1 MHATEV
7 IRKPLVTEKATVD
20 GAENNR
26 FAFEV
31 DRRATK
37 DQIRKA
43 VEALYSV
50 RVVGV
55 ATQNRK
61 GESRRMRYGAVTGGT
76 VKRAIVKLHPDD
88 RIDLI

>member
-1 MHATEV
+1 MHATEI
-7 IRKPLVTEKATVD
+7 IRKPLVTEKATV
-20 GAENNR
+20 GSAEYNR
-26 FAFEV
+26 FSFEV

-37 DQIRKA
+37 ADIRRA
-43 VEALYSV
+43 VEELFKV
-50 RVVGV
+50 RVLSV

-61 GESRRMRYGAVTGGT
+61 GEVRRLKYGSVAGAT

>member
-1 MHATEV
+1 MHATEI

-20 GAENNR
+20 SAEHNR
-26 FAFEV
+26 FSFEV

-37 DQIRKA
+37 ADIRRA
-43 VEALYSV
+43 VEDLFKV
-50 RVVGV
+50 RVLSV

>member
-7 IRKPLVTEKATVD
+7 IRKPLDTEKATV
-20 GAENNR
+20 GSAEYNR
-26 FAFEV
+26 FSFEV
-31 DRRATK
+31 DRRASK
-37 DQIRKA
+37 ADIRRA
-43 VEALYSV
+43 VEDLFKV
-50 RVVGV
+50 RVLSV

-61 GESRRMRYGAVTGGT
+61 GEVRRLKYGSVAGTT

>member
-1 MHATEV
+1 MHATEI

-20 GAENNR
+20 SAEHNR
-26 FAFEV
+26 FSFEV

-37 DQIRKA
+37 ADIRRA
-43 VEALYSV
+43 VEDLFKV
-50 RVVGV
+50 RVLSV

-61 GESRRMRYGAVTGGT
+61 GEARRMRYGTVTGGT

>member
-1 MHATEV
+1 MHATDV

-20 GAENNR
+20 SAEHNR
-26 FAFEV
+26 YAFEV

-43 VEALYSV
+43 VESLFNV
-50 RVVGV
+50 RVVAI

-61 GESRRMRYGAVTGGT
+61 GSTRRMKYGAVTGGT
-76 VKRAIVKLHPDD
+76 IKRAIVKLHPEY

>member
-1 MHATEV
+1 MHATEI

-20 GAENNR
+20 SAEHNR
-26 FAFEV
+26 FSFEV

-37 DQIRKA
+37 ADIRRA
-43 VEALYSV
+43 VEDLFKV
-50 RVVGV
+50 RVLSV

-61 GESRRMRYGAVTGGT
+61 GESRRMRYGTVTGGT